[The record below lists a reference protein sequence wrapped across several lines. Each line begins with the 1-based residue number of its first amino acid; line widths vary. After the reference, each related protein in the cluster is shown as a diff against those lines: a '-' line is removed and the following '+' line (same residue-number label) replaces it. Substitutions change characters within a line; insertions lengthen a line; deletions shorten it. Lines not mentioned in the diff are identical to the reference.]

1 MVMTYRRP
9 GVYLEE
15 SLLVNPSDVGSATTV
30 ASFVGAAIKGPI
42 NEPQLVESW
51 NDYVSLFGG
60 FSLIIPPDGS
70 EFEGKQVLTYMPYSV
85 YSYFQ
90 NGGRYAYIIRSASST
105 DKGEVATITVNGKDT
120 TVNPLT
126 SFDISALSVGTW
138 GNSLK
143 YGITVPPN
151 DPGTVFT
158 LQVYQ
163 VNSNGIDEIVETFPG
178 LSVTGAEP
186 GSRRV
191 DSVVND
197 PYAGSRYISISGVL
211 PAQPKPEPTATPR
224 SLAGGTDPDLP
235 DVAALSSSADAITKV
250 EGPILI
256 NVCGYLED
264 ASAENSATWAD
275 SYVSTTLN
283 PSGFTDRQDIM
294 VINDSAPPR
303 LPGQTSGNYA
313 TAINTSL
320 GQYADSYI
328 AAYGPWI
335 IIPNP
340 QRVGTTITIPPGGAV
355 MGMMGRI
362 DATIGVFR
370 APAGVIAGLSNAV
383 GVQTKFTDTEL
394 GDLNQ
399 KNINVVRSVVG
410 AGICVMGARTRKSY
424 GADKYVSARRTLIY
438 IKETLRRS
446 TQWAVFENN
455 DQRLWSGLRQTAD
468 RLLRPMWEAGGLR
481 GTTTAD
487 AYYITCDETIN
498 TPNVIQSGEVR
509 MEVGVALEYPAEFV
523 VIRITQFDRGTF
535 SSEVT
540 PQS

>member
-30 ASFVGAAIKGPI
+30 AAFVGAATKGPI

-51 NDYVSLFGG
+51 NDFVSLFGG
-60 FSLIIPPDGS
+60 FDLITPPAGS
-70 EFEGKQVLTYMPYSV
+70 DLVGKQVLSYMPYSV

-90 NGGRYAYIIRSASST
+90 NGGRYAYIIRSASTT
-105 DKGEVATITVNGKDT
+105 DKGDAASITVNGKDT
-120 TVNPLT
+120 EANPLT
-126 SFDISALSVGTW
+126 SFVLSALSVGTW
-138 GNSLK
+138 GNSIK
-143 YGITVPPN
+143 YGLTPT
-151 DPGTVFT
+151 DPDGFIFT
-158 LQVYQ
+158 LQIFQ
-163 VNSNGIDEIVETFPG
+163 VNSNGQDESVETFPG
-178 LSVTGAEP
+178 LSVTGNEA

-197 PYAGSRYISISGVL
+197 PYAGSRYITVSGVN
-211 PAQPKPEPTATPR
+211 PAQPKPAGTTTAVA
-224 SLAGGTDPDLP
+224 LAAGTDPDVP
-235 DVAALSSSADAITKV
+235 DVAALGASADNITKV

-264 ASAENSATWAD
+264 ASAENTATWAD
-275 SYVSTTLN
+275 AYVATTLN
-283 PSGFTDRQDIM
+283 PSTFTDRQDIM

-303 LPGQTSGNYA
+303 LPGQTSSNYA
-313 TAINTSL
+313 TTINTSL

-340 QRVGTTITIPPGGAV
+340 SRVGTTITIPPGGAV

-362 DATIGVFR
+362 DATVGVFR
-370 APAGVIAGLSNAV
+370 APAGVIASLANAV

-399 KNINVVRSVVG
+399 KNINVIRSVVG
-410 AGICVMGARTRKSY
+410 AGICVMGGRTRKSY

-468 RLLRPMWEAGGLR
+468 RLLRPLWEAGGLR

-487 AYYITCDETIN
+487 AYYITCDETVN

-509 MEVGVALEYPAEFV
+509 MEIGVALEYPAEFV

-540 PQS
+540 PAS